1 MKVAILTMFA
11 GLSSTYSL
19 VNVVAD
25 QLQML
30 LDAGIAVKMLVSENC
45 PDRERTGIF
54 SDPVLQWVKITN
66 TLDGQPIHWRD
77 YSAPTG
83 SVHPT
88 FHREADAIARDF
100 VRHLQDVDVC
110 ILHDILYQGWHL
122 VHNVALRKAQKQLP
136 QLRFLSFTHSLPV
149 PAAGNHGR
157 TFFRPLYP
165 PAQYHLRLSYP
176 GRPSC
181 PFPAVR
187 CSIGP
192 VRRRI

>member
-1 MKVAILTMFA
+1 M
-11 GLSSTYSL
+11 
-19 VNVVAD
+19 
-25 QLQML
+25 
-30 LDAGIAVKMLVSENC
+30 
-45 PDRERTGIF
+45 
-54 SDPVLQWVKITN
+54 
-66 TLDGQPIHWRD
+66 DGQPIHWRD

-149 PAAGNHGR
+149 PRPETMEEPFSARFTPLPNTIFVYPTQAGLPALSRQYGVPLDQCAAVYNCL
-157 TFFRPLYP
+157 PL
-165 PAQYHLRLSYP
+165 LSSMNQDVQQVARHIP
-176 GRPSC
+176 G
-181 PFPAVR
+181 
-187 CSIGP
+187 I
-192 VRRRI
+192 